1 MPMRHTFT
9 MAMKPELGSKVETR
23 LFANQ
28 RAWDAWLRRNHQ
40 SSGGLWLLLAKKGSS
55 RKSVS
60 YIEALES
67 ALCFGWIDGQKKA
80 HDDYFWLQRFTPRRP
95 RSIWSKV
102 NRTRALALIAQGR
115 MSAAGLKEVERAKA
129 DGRWDEAYEPA
140 SSAKVPSDLQAAL
153 DGNLKAKT
161 FFSTLDGANRYA
173 VLWHVHTAKRAETR
187 AKRIAKY
194 IEMLARQEKLHP

>member
-1 MPMRHTFT
+1 MPLRHTFA
-9 MAMKPELGSKVETR
+9 MATTPGSGSEIEAQ

-28 RAWDAWLRRNHQ
+28 RAWDAWLRRNHR
-40 SSGGLWLLLAKKGSS
+40 SSVGLWLLLAKKGAS
-55 RKSVS
+55 RNSVS

-80 HDDYFWLQRFTPRRP
+80 LDDDFWLQRFTPRRS
-95 RSIWSKV
+95 RSIWSKI
-102 NRTRALALIAQGR
+102 NRTRVLALIAQGR
-115 MSAAGLKEVERAKA
+115 MKAAGLKEVERAKA
-129 DGRWDEAYEPA
+129 DGRWDEAYESA
-140 SSAKVPSDLQAAL
+140 SAAKVPPDLQAAL

-161 FFSTLDGANRYA
+161 FFSTLDGASRYA
-173 VLWHVHTAKRAETR
+173 VLWRVHTAKRAETR

>member
-1 MPMRHTFT
+1 
-9 MAMKPELGSKVETR
+9 MATTPGSGSEIEAQ

-28 RAWDAWLRRNHQ
+28 RAWDAWLRSNHR
-40 SSGGLWLLLAKKGSS
+40 SSVGLWLLLAKKGAS
-55 RKSVS
+55 RNSVS

-80 HDDYFWLQRFTPRRP
+80 LDDDFWLQRFTPRRS
-95 RSIWSKV
+95 RSIWSKI
-102 NRTRALALIAQGR
+102 NRTRVLALIAQGR
-115 MSAAGLKEVERAKA
+115 MKAAGLKEVERAKA
-129 DGRWDEAYEPA
+129 DGRWDEAYESA
-140 SSAKVPSDLQAAL
+140 SAAKVPPDLQAAL

-173 VLWHVHTAKRAETR
+173 VLWRVHTAKRAETR